1 MKNLD
6 AVDNDIRIYAMGA
19 AFDKGVYNLRTL
31 ELVIA
36 SYRSILDQLVAVQ
49 MGRRQLTAAVRNQ
62 IDYDVAINA
71 GSLELLVNFV
81 FTDKETIA
89 GIASDGGEQLAN
101 GLVSLYR
108 DAIDLRKAASSF
120 IDQGLKFNVKI
131 ENRRTKN
138 KGNVQIET
146 DNQEIFINDTRILWA
161 AQTTRSPTD
170 RLVANIDGRE
180 VQYLDM
186 HSRKDNFRLD
196 LSHSNILGR
205 EREKLPTTLS
215 IVGRLDVIAFSSH
228 RGSIISNDERFAVTW
243 EEDNRSLMQKMAD
256 VEGVIFR
263 VEPVVDHKRLNS
275 DAIGFHI
282 LDCYFP
288 QTSG

>member
-120 IDQGLKFNVKI
+120 IDRGLKFNVKI

-161 AQTTRSPTD
+161 AQTTHSPTD

-180 VQYLDM
+180 LQYLDM

-282 LDCYFP
+282 LDCHFP